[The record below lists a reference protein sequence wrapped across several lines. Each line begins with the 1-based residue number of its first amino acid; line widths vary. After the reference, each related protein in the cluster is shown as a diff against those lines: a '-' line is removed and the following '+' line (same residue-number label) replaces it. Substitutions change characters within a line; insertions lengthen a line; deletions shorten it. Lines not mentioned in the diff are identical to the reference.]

1 MPNHITNRIQF
12 SGKREDIDRVLAL
25 IKGDNECIDFEKI
38 IPMPNNIYRGDLDQR
53 ARALYGKNNWYDW
66 RRTNW
71 GTKWNAY
78 WSSIDNENNTIIL
91 WFDTAW
97 SCPIPVLNKLAEI
110 CCINDVRFEG
120 EWADE
125 DCGCNVGVFW
135 SDNCVDKDY
144 DFYYESID
152 DNTDE
157 AYDIYV
163 KLKCESDCV
172 GKDGDGHWVRY
183 DCDTCP
189 NKDKC

>member
-1 MPNHITNRIQF
+1 MPNWVTNRIVFHGNQ
-12 SGKREDIDRVLAL
+12 ENIDRVLRS
-25 IKGDNECIDFEKI
+25 IKGNRSMIDFNKI
-38 IPMPNNIYRGDLDQR
+38 IPMPDNIYRGDLGKR
-53 ARALYGKNNWYDW
+53 ERELYGLNNWYDW
-66 RRTNW
+66 SVANW
-71 GTKWNAY
+71 GTKWNAQH
-78 WSSIDNENNTIIL
+78 SSLNHKNTL

-110 CCINDVRFEG
+110 CCINDVRLEG

-135 SDNCVDKDY
+135 SDNCVDKNC
-144 DFYYESID
+144 DFYYKPID
-152 DNTDE
+152 DETDE

-163 KLKCESDCV
+163 KLKGESDCM
-172 GKDGDGHWVRY
+172 GKDGDGHWICY

>member
-1 MPNHITNRIQF
+1 MTRYF
-12 SGKREDIDRVLAL
+12 SSSRVMASVSVLTKSYQCPTTFIVVIWVSEKWSCMAQQIGMIGVFLA
-25 IKGDNECIDFEKI
+25 G
-38 IPMPNNIYRGDLDQR
+38 
-53 ARALYGKNNWYDW
+53 
-66 RRTNW
+66 
-71 GTKWNAY
+71 GTKWDAY
-78 WSSIDNENNTIIL
+78 NSSFNESDNTL

-97 SCPIPVLNKLAEI
+97 TCPIPVLNKLAEI
-110 CCINDVRFEG
+110 CCVNDVRFEG

-163 KLKCESDCV
+163 KLKGESDCM
-172 GKDGDGHWVRY
+172 GKDGNGRWVRY

>member
-38 IPMPNNIYRGDLDQR
+38 IPMPNNIYHGDLDQR

-97 SCPIPVLNKLAEI
+97 SCPLGVLDRLAEI
-110 CCINDVRFEG
+110 CVENKVGFEG

-125 DCGCNVGVFW
+125 DCGTNIGEFW
-135 SDNCVDKDY
+135 TVDECEPFACHY
-144 DFYYESID
+144 ID
-152 DNTDE
+152 SYSDE
-157 AYDIYV
+157 AYDIYT
-163 KLKCESDCV
+163 KLKGENYCLD
-172 GKDGDGHWVRY
+172 KDEHGHWIKY
-183 DCDTCP
+183 SCDNCP
-189 NKDKC
+189 NSDKC

>member
-1 MPNHITNRIQF
+1 
-12 SGKREDIDRVLAL
+12 
-25 IKGDNECIDFEKI
+25 
-38 IPMPNNIYRGDLDQR
+38 MPNNIYRGDLGKR
-53 ARALYGKNNWYDW
+53 EMELYGSANWYDW
-66 RRTNW
+66 CVSRW
-71 GTKWNAY
+71 GTKWDAY
-78 WSSIDNENNTIIL
+78 NSSFNESDNTL

-97 SCPIPVLNKLAEI
+97 TCPIPVLNKLAEI

-135 SDNCVDKDY
+135 SDNCVDKNY
-144 DFYYESID
+144 DFYYRSID
-152 DNTDE
+152 DKTDE

-163 KLKCESDCV
+163 KLKGESDCM
-172 GKDGDGHWVRY
+172 GKDGDGHWIRY